1 MEFDNKEIEKLSED
15 VQKILKNIN
24 TSWAVEGYN
33 LSKEDQQMLLDLA
46 NGKISYNAS
55 VQRIIDKYKRKGWL
69 WNIQNTY

>member
-1 MEFDNKEIEKLSED
+1 MEFDKKEIEKLPED

-46 NGKISYNAS
+46 NGKISYCNS
-55 VQRIIDKYKRKGWL
+55 VQRIIDKYKRKG
-69 WNIQNTY
+69 

>member
-1 MEFDNKEIEKLSED
+1 MEFDKKEIEKLPED